1 MQSQEWKNRKEVKK
15 GEIGEKIIAKLL
27 EEKGYIVYVPIT
39 EKAHAFDMLAV
50 KNKKVFRIAE
60 VKSYPR
66 MLYYDATGINEK
78 HYEEYLYIMKET
90 GILVLIFFIDECD
103 KCIYLANLDKLKEEK
118 IIFDRLKKKN
128 IKFPFLLNSKNGKK
142 RLFHLSQLLKLK
154 ELNKE
159 EIIELKKYTT
169 RNEIYKYD

>member
-1 MQSQEWKNRKEVKK
+1 MQSQEWKDRDQVKK
-15 GEIGEKIIAKLL
+15 GCVGEQIIINLL
-27 EEKGYIVYVPIT
+27 EGKGYVVYTPIT
-39 EKAHAFDMLAV
+39 KKAHAFDMLAV

-66 MLYYDATGINEK
+66 MLYFEATGINEN
-78 HYEEYLYIMKET
+78 HYKEYLYIMEST
-90 GILVLIFFIDECD
+90 GIPILIFFIDEYD

-118 IIFDRLKKKN
+118 VIFDNTRNKD
-128 IKFPFLLNSKNGKK
+128 ITFPFLLDSKNGQK

-154 ELNKE
+154 ELNEE

-169 RNEIYKYD
+169 RNILYKYD